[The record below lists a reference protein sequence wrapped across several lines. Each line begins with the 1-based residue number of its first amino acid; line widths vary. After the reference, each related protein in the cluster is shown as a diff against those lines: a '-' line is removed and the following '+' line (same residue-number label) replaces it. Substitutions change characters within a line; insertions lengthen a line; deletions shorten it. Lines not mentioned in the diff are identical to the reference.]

1 MDIKT
6 LLSQLT
12 LEEKASLCSGIDSWR
27 TEPIPRLSIPSAVLS
42 DAALTDSAKKSAT
55 KTAKKPAQWN
65 LSAFPQGEPWPA
77 PSTVPSFAEW
87 VRLWARNVRPKM
99 SMSF

>member
-42 DAALTDSAKKSAT
+42 DGPHGLRKEISDENGQ
-55 KTAKKPAQWN
+55 KTGTVE
-65 LSAFPQGEPWPA
+65 SVCFPTGGA
-77 PSTVPSFAEW
+77 VACSFDTVVS
-87 VRLWARNVRPKM
+87 
-99 SMSF
+99 

>member
-42 DAALTDSAKKSAT
+42 DGPHGLRKEISDENGQ
-55 KTAKKPAQWN
+55 KPAQWN